1 MTEENSTEIQ
11 TILILVEM
19 KDGKVRQVLAQK
31 EMKEACL
38 HFLQKDGVLQLT
50 EEIMPIELEFKEY

>member
-1 MTEENSTEIQ
+1 MENSTEIQ
-11 TILILVEM
+11 TVLILVEM

-38 HFLQKDGVLQLT
+38 HFLKKDGVLQLT
-50 EEIMPIELEFKEY
+50 EEIMPIELEFKE